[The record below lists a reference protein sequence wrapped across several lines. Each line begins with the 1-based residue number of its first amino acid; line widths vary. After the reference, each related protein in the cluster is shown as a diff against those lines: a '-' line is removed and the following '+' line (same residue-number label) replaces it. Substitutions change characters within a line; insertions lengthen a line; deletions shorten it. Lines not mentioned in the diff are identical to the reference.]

1 MLAAVP
7 KKTGMLLLKRARV
20 PAAVL
25 PASVSSPPPD
35 PLEPSV
41 LCDIGLDGTRIAS
54 VTRSAQPGAPA
65 AAGGVD
71 LDGALVFPGLVD
83 AHVHLDKAHT
93 WDRAPNRS
101 GTFAEA
107 LETLAA
113 DKANWTGPDLLRR
126 AGFALHCAWEHGT
139 RLLRTHVDTWLP
151 WGEANHAAMQEL
163 REVWRGRI
171 ALQTVPLTGIANY
184 SGADGDKVADLALNH
199 GACALGGWSPMSQEL
214 PGQLDRLLAIAR
226 DRGVG
231 LDLHVD
237 ENGDPHAEVLRTLAE
252 AVIRNGFGN
261 PVVCGHCCSLSVQAP
276 ERQRSTIALVKE
288 AGIRVVSLPLC
299 NLYLQDRR
307 GAGFPRTPQWRG
319 LTLIHDLLDAGV
331 PVACASDNVRDAFH
345 AFGDFDAAEVYIQ
358 SVRLAHLDSRLGESA
373 AVVTTAAADII
384 GRPDM
389 GRVAPG
395 APAHLVVFPARSFS
409 EFLSRPGSR
418 RRLVDGENI
427 REARPPAYGELH

>member
-1 MLAAVP
+1 VA
-7 KKTGMLLLKRARV
+7 
-20 PAAVL
+20 
-25 PASVSSPPPD
+25 
-35 PLEPSV
+35 
-41 LCDIGLDGTRIAS
+41 
-54 VTRSAQPGAPA
+54 RSAQAGAPH
-65 AAGGVD
+65 AAGAAVD
-71 LDGALVFPGLVD
+71 LDGAIVFPGLVD

-93 WDRAPNRS
+93 WDRAPNRT

-107 LETLAA
+107 LATLAA
-113 DKANWTGPDLLRR
+113 DKANWTGPDLMRR
-126 AGFALHCAWEHGT
+126 AGFALRCAWEHGT
-139 RLLRTHVDTWLP
+139 RLMRTHVDTWLP

-163 REVWRGRI
+163 REAWRGRI

-184 SGADGDKVADLALNH
+184 SGADGDKVADLALRY
-199 GACALGGWSPMSQEL
+199 GACSLGGWSPMSPEL
-214 PGQLDRLLAIAR
+214 PRQLDRLLAIAR

-231 LDLHVD
+231 LDLHAD
-237 ENGDPHAEVLRTLAE
+237 ENGKPEEEVLRTLAE
-252 AVIRNGFGN
+252 AVIRSGFDG

-276 ERQRSTIALVKE
+276 ERQRSTISLVRE

-307 GAGFPRTPQWRG
+307 GGGFPRAPQWRG
-319 LTLIHDLLDAGV
+319 LTLVHDLLDAGV

-345 AFGDFDAAEVYIQ
+345 AHGDFDAAEVYIQ

-418 RRLVDGENI
+418 RRLVDGEDI
-427 REARPPAYGELH
+427 REARPPEYGELH